1 MAEIVRASD
10 RLLLEAPGHKPY
22 KVDLT
27 KTWDPSEVIP
37 IHSATTE
44 KHSGGEI
51 ILTIRKPDMVGQSKW
66 QFTRGKFPVFA
77 KIVDDEWLTR
87 FHDRK
92 VIGLHSGD
100 AMRCKVRFTYIF
112 DDKGTMIEEQI
123 EITKVI
129 EIIEGSGGEQLTI
142 PV

>member
-1 MAEIVRASD
+1 M
-10 RLLLEAPGHKPY
+10 LEAPGHAAY

-27 KTWDPSEVIP
+27 KTWDPAEVIP
-37 IHSATTE
+37 LSTAPTTE
-44 KHSGGEI
+44 KHSEGEI

-66 QFTRGKFPVFA
+66 QFTRGKVPIFA
-77 KIVDDEWLTR
+77 RISDEDWLSR

-123 EITKVI
+123 EVTKVI
-129 EIIEGSGGEQLTI
+129 EIIKGSGGEQLVI